1 MIKHAIAGV
10 MVLGA
15 IHLAPGP
22 LPAQSPP
29 GPGGHWEGAITT
41 PGQEIVIAVDLF
53 PGAGD
58 AWEGTISVPAQNV
71 TALPLADITVKGEAV
86 GFAMPRMP
94 GDPRFAGTLA
104 GDGKTL
110 SGDFTQGGAT
120 MPFALTWKGEAQRP
134 PPARNTAITSDLAG
148 AWEGTLDINGT
159 SLRLVLKLANADGS
173 ATGTIVSV
181 DQGGA
186 EIALSSIVQEGTH
199 FRLEARTIAGAYE
212 GDVKEGRLTGTWT
225 QGPGSWPL
233 EFRRPQP

>member
-1 MIKHAIAGV
+1 MIRHAIAGV

-15 IHLAPGP
+15 VHLFPRP

-29 GPGGHWEGAITT
+29 GPSGHWEGAITT
-41 PGQEIVIAVDLF
+41 PGQEIAIAVDLF
-53 PGAGD
+53 PGDGD
-58 AWEGTISVPAQNV
+58 AWEGAISVPAQNV
-71 TALPLADITVKGEAV
+71 TALPLSDITVKGEAV

-104 GDGKTL
+104 DGGKTL

-120 MPFALTWKGEAQRP
+120 MPFALAWKGEAQRP
-134 PPARNTAITSDLAG
+134 PPSKNTAITSDLAG

-159 SLRLVLKLANADGS
+159 LLRLVLKLSNADGT

-186 EIALSSIVQEGTH
+186 EIPLSSIVQDGTH

-212 GDVKEGRLTGTWT
+212 GDVKDGTLAGTWT